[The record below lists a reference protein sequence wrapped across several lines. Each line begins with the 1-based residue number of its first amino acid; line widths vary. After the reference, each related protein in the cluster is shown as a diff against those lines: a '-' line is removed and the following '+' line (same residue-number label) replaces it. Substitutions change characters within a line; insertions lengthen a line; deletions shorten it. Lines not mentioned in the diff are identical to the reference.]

1 MRVQVVD
8 PSAYTPPYDHSLCA
22 ALAASGCDVE
32 LLTSRFPYSSV
43 PAPDGYR
50 LSESFYRRSGALRR
64 GRPTRRLA
72 KLVEHVPD
80 MARARAAAERAD
92 VVHYQWLP
100 IEPVDTLLLPRR
112 PRVLTAHK
120 VRRRSRGRLARLS
133 SRRLMGAMDAVVA
146 LSEDS
151 ARQLHGL
158 GVDPARVHVI
168 PHGAFDYL
176 TRLPVE
182 TPLPPDLAA
191 VSSPVVLYFGTLR
204 AHKGIELLVEAF
216 GTVEGAELWVVGMPD
231 MAPDRLR
238 DLMARAGPRVRF
250 VARYVDDA
258 EIPAF
263 MRRADVVVL
272 PHRVV
277 DESGALYC
285 ALAFGRPLL
294 LSDVGGFVEVAE
306 RHGAARLFPAGDA
319 AGLAAALRGL
329 LDDEGERERLAAAA
343 AAAASGPYSWKRVA
357 EQTAALYAELVEGG

>member
-1 MRVQVVD
+1 MD

-22 ALAASGCDVE
+22 ALAGAGCDVE

-50 LSESFYRRSGALRR
+50 LSERFYRRSAAVRGGRR
-64 GRPTRRLA
+64 GRRLA
-72 KLVEHVPD
+72 KLAEHVPD
-80 MARARAAAERAD
+80 MVRARAAAGRAD

-100 IEPVDTLLLPRR
+100 IEPLDTLLLPRR
-112 PRVLTAHK
+112 PRVLTVHK
-120 VRRRSRGRLARLS
+120 VRRRAGGRLARLS
-133 SRRLMGAMDAVVA
+133 SRRLMDAMDAVVA

-182 TPLPPDLAA
+182 TPLPPELAA

-204 AHKGIELLVEAF
+204 AHKGIDLLVEAF
-216 GTVEGAELWVVGMPD
+216 RAVEGAELWVVGMPD

-238 DLMARAGPRVRF
+238 DLMAAAGARVRF

-258 EIPAF
+258 EIPAL

-329 LDDEGERERLAAAA
+329 LDDEGERERLTAAA
-343 AAAASGPYSWKRVA
+343 AAAASGPYSWKRIA
-357 EQTAALYAELVEGG
+357 EQTAALYAEVVEGG